1 MKSKQPKEMVIV
13 PPHNAGQAIIE
24 YVLLLSMII
33 SMTSLMI
40 AGVRS
45 NRDKMWKR
53 ILCEVSAACPDC
65 QSTQTAKAA
74 LPKSGFSCKH

>member
-1 MKSKQPKEMVIV
+1 MKSKQSQVV
-13 PPHNAGQAIIE
+13 VNTTLNNAGQAIIE

-65 QSTQTAKAA
+65 QSTPSAKAA
-74 LPKSGFSCKH
+74 LPQSGFSCKH

>member
-1 MKSKQPKEMVIV
+1 VEEKRKQIKIG
-13 PPHNAGQAIIE
+13 HLNQSGQAIVE
-24 YVLLLSMII
+24 YILLLSMII
-33 SMTSLMI
+33 SMTGIMI

-65 QSTQTAKAA
+65 KSTQGAKSA
-74 LPKSGFSCKH
+74 LPNSGFSCKN